1 MRLIKKIWWMPLVV
15 YMTIIPSFMADR
27 VYNEICHKI
36 KISIIDSAEYRFI
49 TSNNILGMIQD
60 KNYDL
65 LGLTLNT
72 INLEGIENILSGIR
86 ELERVEVYTTADGV
100 LHIDANQRDP
110 VMRVITAY
118 GNNYYIDKN
127 GYVIPHRLTYT
138 PRMIV
143 VSGNIEV
150 PDSCIL
156 GKSILGL
163 DENSLMRK
171 TFSLV
176 EYINADEFWNSLIE
190 QLWINGK
197 GEFELVPRVG
207 DHIVKFGKSDNSEWK
222 LNVLRVFYNEAMPV
236 AGWDKYDEIDM
247 RFNGQLVCR
256 KK

>member
-1 MRLIKKIWWMPLVV
+1 M
-15 YMTIIPSFMADR
+15 IIMPSFMADR
-27 VYNEICHKI
+27 VYNEICGKI
-36 KISIIDSAEYRFI
+36 KISIVDSLEYRFI
-49 TSNNILGMIQD
+49 TSASILGMIHD
-60 KNYDL
+60 NKYDL
-65 LGLTLNT
+65 LGHSLNT
-72 INLEGIENILSGIR
+72 INLEGIENLLSGIR

-100 LHIDANQRDP
+100 LNIDADQRDP
-110 VMRVITAY
+110 VMRVITVY
-118 GNNYYIDKN
+118 GNNYYIDRG

-138 PRMIV
+138 PRIIV

-171 TFSLV
+171 TFNLV
-176 EYINADEFWNSLIE
+176 EYINAEEFWNRLIE
-190 QLWINGK
+190 QIWINEK
-197 GEFELVPRVG
+197 GEFELVPMVG
-207 DHIVKFGKSDNSEWK
+207 DHIVKFGKSDNFEWK
-222 LNVLRVFYNEAMPV
+222 LNVLRVFYDETMPV